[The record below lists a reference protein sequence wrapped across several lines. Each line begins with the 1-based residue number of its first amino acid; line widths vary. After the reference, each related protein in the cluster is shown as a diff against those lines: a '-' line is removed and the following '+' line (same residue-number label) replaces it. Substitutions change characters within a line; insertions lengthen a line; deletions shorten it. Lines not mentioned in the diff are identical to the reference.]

1 MIKNNIEKMRG
12 RKIDRN
18 KWNWKD
24 ISNNSVKDINKI
36 ILENNRYR
44 QGRSKEQVESS
55 YLGASIAI
63 GALVFLTLIA
73 IIFS

>member
-1 MIKNNIEKMRG
+1 MEKMKG

-24 ISNNSVKDINKI
+24 ISNSPVEDIDKV
-36 ILENNRYR
+36 ILDNNRYR

-63 GALVFLTLIA
+63 GALVFLILMA

>member
-1 MIKNNIEKMRG
+1 MEKMKG

-24 ISNNSVKDINKI
+24 ISNSPVEDIDKI
-36 ILENNRYR
+36 ILDNNQYR

-55 YLGASIAI
+55 YLGATIAI
-63 GALVFLTLIA
+63 GALVFLILMA

>member
-1 MIKNNIEKMRG
+1 MEKMKG

-24 ISNNSVKDINKI
+24 ISNSPVEDIDKI
-36 ILENNRYR
+36 ILDNNQYR

-55 YLGASIAI
+55 YLGATIAM
-63 GALVFLTLIA
+63 GALIFLVLMI

>member
-24 ISNNSVKDINKI
+24 ISNNSVKGINKI

>member
-1 MIKNNIEKMRG
+1 MKG

-24 ISNNSVKDINKI
+24 ISNSPVEDIDKI
-36 ILENNRYR
+36 ILDNNQYR

>member
-1 MIKNNIEKMRG
+1 MEKMKG

-24 ISNNSVKDINKI
+24 ISNSPVEDIDKV
-36 ILENNRYR
+36 ILDNNRYR

-63 GALVFLTLIA
+63 SALIFLVLIA
-73 IIFS
+73 VIFS

>member
-55 YLGASIAI
+55 YLEASIAI
-63 GALVFLTLIA
+63 SALIFLVLMA

>member
-1 MIKNNIEKMRG
+1 MEKMKG

-24 ISNNSVKDINKI
+24 ISNSPVEDIDKI
-36 ILENNRYR
+36 ILDNNQYR

-55 YLGASIAI
+55 YLGATIAM
-63 GALVFLTLIA
+63 GALIFLVLMV

>member
-1 MIKNNIEKMRG
+1 MEKMKG

-24 ISNNSVKDINKI
+24 ISNSPVEDIDKI
-36 ILENNRYR
+36 ILDNNQYR

>member
-1 MIKNNIEKMRG
+1 MEKMKG

-24 ISNNSVKDINKI
+24 ISNSPVEDIDKI
-36 ILENNRYR
+36 ILDNNQYR

-55 YLGASIAI
+55 YLGATIAI
-63 GALVFLTLIA
+63 GALVFLTLMA

>member
-12 RKIDRN
+12 RKIERN

>member
-1 MIKNNIEKMRG
+1 MEKMKG

-24 ISNNSVKDINKI
+24 ISNSPIEDFDKI
-36 ILENNRYR
+36 LLDNNQYR
-44 QGRSKEQVESS
+44 QGRSKEQVKSS
-55 YLGASIAI
+55 YLGATIAM
-63 GALVFLTLIA
+63 GALIFLVLMV

>member
-1 MIKNNIEKMRG
+1 MEKMKG

-24 ISNNSVKDINKI
+24 ISNNSVEDINKV

-63 GALVFLTLIA
+63 SALIFLVLMA
-73 IIFS
+73 VIFS

>member
-1 MIKNNIEKMRG
+1 MEKMKG

-24 ISNNSVKDINKI
+24 ISNSPVEDIDKV
-36 ILENNRYR
+36 ILDNNRYR
-44 QGRSKEQVESS
+44 QGRSKKQVESS
-55 YLGASIAI
+55 YLGATIAI
-63 GALVFLTLIA
+63 GALVFLILMA

>member
-1 MIKNNIEKMRG
+1 MEKMKG

-24 ISNNSVKDINKI
+24 ISNSPVEDIDKV
-36 ILENNRYR
+36 ILDNNRYR

-55 YLGASIAI
+55 YLGATIAI
-63 GALVFLTLIA
+63 GALVFLILMA

>member
-1 MIKNNIEKMRG
+1 MEKMKG

-24 ISNNSVKDINKI
+24 ISNNSFKDIDKI
-36 ILENNRYR
+36 ILDNNQYR

-55 YLGASIAI
+55 YLGATIAM
-63 GALVFLTLIA
+63 GALIFLVLMV

>member
-1 MIKNNIEKMRG
+1 MEKMKG

-24 ISNNSVKDINKI
+24 ISNNSFKDIDKI
-36 ILENNRYR
+36 ILDNNQYR

-55 YLGASIAI
+55 YLGATIAM
-63 GALVFLTLIA
+63 GALIFLVLMI

>member
-1 MIKNNIEKMRG
+1 MEKMKG

-24 ISNNSVKDINKI
+24 ISNSPVEDIDKI
-36 ILENNRYR
+36 ILDNNQYR

-63 GALVFLTLIA
+63 SALIFLVLMA

>member
-63 GALVFLTLIA
+63 GALVFLTLIT

>member
-1 MIKNNIEKMRG
+1 MEKMKG

-24 ISNNSVKDINKI
+24 ISNSPVEDIDKI
-36 ILENNRYR
+36 ILDNNQYR

-63 GALVFLTLIA
+63 GALVFLILMA

>member
-1 MIKNNIEKMRG
+1 MEKMKG

-24 ISNNSVKDINKI
+24 ISNNSVEDINKV

-63 GALVFLTLIA
+63 SALIFLVLMA

>member
-1 MIKNNIEKMRG
+1 MEKMKG

-24 ISNNSVKDINKI
+24 ISNSPVENIDKI
-36 ILENNRYR
+36 ILDNNQYR

-55 YLGASIAI
+55 YLGALISIS
-63 GALVFLTLIA
+63 ALIFLVLMA